1 MAGLSVL
8 RNYYAFDEDRVLK
21 GFMVSTQR
29 VSEPYV
35 KTFADLLGASSVEGW
50 FHVFMLP
57 MNEPLGSLPSLLIL
71 DDFTLDSDRK
81 NLDFIERLYKG
92 MNPPDADPVT
102 MIVVVITHKRDAA
115 DALCSLNGGYRVRP
129 MEGFYTGTNFIKP
142 QWKSAHWNRALLIDV
157 VKYHHP
163 NQFEDFSFVK
173 EGTPY
178 LVLQKARSKVL
189 SAISG

>member
-81 NLDFIERLYKG
+81 NLDFI
-92 MNPPDADPVT
+92 
-102 MIVVVITHKRDAA
+102 
-115 DALCSLNGGYRVRP
+115 CSR
-129 MEGFYTGTNFIKP
+129 
-142 QWKSAHWNRALLIDV
+142 
-157 VKYHHP
+157 
-163 NQFEDFSFVK
+163 
-173 EGTPY
+173 
-178 LVLQKARSKVL
+178 
-189 SAISG
+189 